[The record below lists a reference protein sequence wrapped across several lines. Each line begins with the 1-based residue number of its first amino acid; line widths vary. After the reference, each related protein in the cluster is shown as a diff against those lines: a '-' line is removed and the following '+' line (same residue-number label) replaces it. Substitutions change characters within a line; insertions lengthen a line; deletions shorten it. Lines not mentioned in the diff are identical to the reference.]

1 MLQWLDILIGLV
13 VVLLGVSLIIMILT
27 QILSWLLNL
36 RGHNLKKGIEI
47 LIENTDQELQEYA
60 KSISEAALSH
70 PLITDAWFRP
80 GYFKLASTIR
90 PNELIKILRIVADSG
105 EAEWQKMLKS
115 KLTSVEKNVRLWF
128 DNSMDRVTQSF
139 IGKTRRFTVLFSILI
154 AFTLQIDA
162 FKLFEK
168 ISSDAELRA
177 KLVTGTDIMLKRAD
191 VVFGSSEI
199 SSPYVD
205 AVKKLKAE
213 VTNLKGIDK
222 PPSFKSRMEGKEWL
236 EIKLAGNDK
245 AEELLKRYNDLV
257 DTNIKDSI
265 SGLKEQATSI
275 KKILDGTKLQLIPDP
290 YPGLLYPF
298 KGRQFFGILIM
309 AGLLSLG
316 APFWFNS
323 LKTLSA
329 LRPVL
334 AGKDTKERADRKP

>member
-1 MLQWLDILIGLV
+1 MLQWLDIFIGFI

-36 RGHNLKKGIEI
+36 RGRNLKKGIEI
-47 LIENTDQELQEYA
+47 LFENTDKDLKVIS
-60 KSISEAALSH
+60 KSISKAVLSH

-90 PNELIKILRIVADSG
+90 PNELINILRIVADSG
-105 EAEWQKMLKS
+105 NEEWQQTLKA
-115 KLTSVEKNVRLWF
+115 KLTSIEKNVKLWF
-128 DNSMDRVTQSF
+128 DNSMDRVTQNF
-139 IGKTRRFTVLFSILI
+139 IGKTRLFTVLFSFLI

-162 FKLFEK
+162 FRLFEK

-177 KLVTGTDIMLKRAD
+177 KLVTGADIMLKRAD
-191 VVFGSSEI
+191 DVFGSSEI

-205 AVKKLKAE
+205 AVNKLKAE
-213 VTNLKGIDK
+213 VTNLKSIDK
-222 PPSFKSRMEGKEWL
+222 PPSFKSRKEGKEWL
-236 EIKLAGNDK
+236 AKKLAGNDK
-245 AEELLKRYNDLV
+245 AEEILKRYNDLV
-257 DTNIKDSI
+257 DNNIKNSI
-265 SGLKEQATSI
+265 SGLKEQAISI
-275 KKILDGTKLQLIPDP
+275 KKILDSTKLQLIPDP
-290 YPGLLYPF
+290 YPGLGYPF
-298 KGRQFFGILIM
+298 KGRQFLGILIM